1 MSLVT
6 LAAIYFTVWWIVL
19 FAVLPFGV
27 RRDDSPQKGNDIGA
41 PVITGLRR
49 KFIWTSVISAV
60 ILLAVWALFHF
71 GLLDYDR
78 LFDPPGN
85 APS

>member
-6 LAAIYFTVWWIVL
+6 LAAIYFTLWWVVL

-27 RRDDSPQKGNDIGA
+27 RRDEDPQKGNDRGA
-41 PVITGLRR
+41 PVFPDLKR
-49 KFIWTSVISAV
+49 KFIWTSIISAV
-60 ILLAVWALFHF
+60 ILALVWAVFHF
-71 GLLDYDR
+71 GLIDYDR

>member
-6 LAAIYFTVWWIVL
+6 LVAIYFTLWWVVL
-19 FAVLPFGV
+19 FAVLPVGV
-27 RRDDSPQKGNDIGA
+27 RRDDSPQKGNDPGA
-41 PVITGLRR
+41 PVFPDLKR
-49 KFIWTSVISAV
+49 KFIWTSLISAV
-60 ILLAVWALFHF
+60 ILGLVWAVFHF
-71 GLLDYDR
+71 GLINYDR

>member
-6 LAAIYFTVWWIVL
+6 LVAIYFTLWWVVL

-27 RRDDSPQKGNDIGA
+27 RRDDSPQKGNDPGA
-41 PVITGLRR
+41 PAFHDLKR
-49 KFIWTSVISAV
+49 KFIWTSIISAV
-60 ILLAVWALFHF
+60 ILALVWGVFHF
-71 GLLDYDR
+71 GLIDYDR